1 MAPSHSDGARSS
13 AVRADGNAS
22 TLLRLG
28 WMLAGNAVLAFLA
41 TLILISPAWTMTL
54 RDVLY
59 WLTVAGLIA
68 LRYADIYHHHGQ
80 TADGEPATPRHF
92 KRYAIGLVV
101 VAALVWA
108 GCQSV
113 QMVGQAEGGS

>member
-1 MAPSHSDGARSS
+1 MAPNLSDGARSS
-13 AVRADGNAS
+13 AVQADGNAS

-28 WMLAGNAVLAFLA
+28 WMLAGKAVLAFLA
-41 TLILISPAWTMTL
+41 TLILISPAWTMTW

-59 WLTVAGLIA
+59 WLVVAGVIA
-68 LRYADIYHHHGQ
+68 VRYADVYHHHGQ
-80 TADGEPATPRHF
+80 TADGAPATPRDF

-113 QMVGQAEGGS
+113 QLIGRAEDGS